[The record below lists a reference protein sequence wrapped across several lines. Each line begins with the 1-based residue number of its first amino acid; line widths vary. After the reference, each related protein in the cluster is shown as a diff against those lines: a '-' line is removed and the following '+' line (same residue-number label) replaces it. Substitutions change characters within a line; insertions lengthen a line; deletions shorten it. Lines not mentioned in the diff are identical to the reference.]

1 MFFRIAS
8 WIAVL
13 FLGACHGDSP
23 EAPSAPGR
31 AYRMGFSATPPKLD
45 PEVLVRALLLS
56 THRALSQL
64 TFADLDLSTFPQ
76 PVPENLPL
84 CVSLGWWTA
93 SSGPYEVL
101 GGRWRL
107 PTS

>member
-1 MFFRIAS
+1 MPLWLAS
-8 WIAVL
+8 GIAVL
-13 FLGACHGDSP
+13 LLSACHGDSP
-23 EAPSAPGR
+23 EEPPAVGR
-31 AYRMGFSATPPKLD
+31 AYRMGFSAIPPKLD
-45 PEVLVRALLLS
+45 PEVLVQALELS

-93 SSGPYEVL
+93 SSGPYEML